1 MKKID
6 TKNSL
11 IFDAKM
17 AKASLEYIGEDGY
30 FSNFEDLSVCI
41 NGALKSVL
49 VGDDVGHPYASMY
62 DSHCYSFFIPQSKAV
77 FIEEPAK
84 KYRPFKDIG
93 DFVSHM
99 CLRDS
104 GEVQFI
110 GFRSKDCTSR
120 YDLAYN
126 GYELDM
132 FGVAHIHLGSL
143 TFTLY
148 ELFNNYEYELNS
160 FEWVPF
166 GVEE

>member
-62 DSHCYSFFIPQSKAV
+62 DGHCYSFFIPQSKAV

-104 GEVQFI
+104 GEVQFLK
-110 GFRSKDCTSR
+110 FRSKGGAR
-120 YDLAYN
+120 YYLAYN
-126 GYELDM
+126 GYEIDTSGDVYIH
-132 FGVAHIHLGSL
+132 FGSVA
-143 TFTLY
+143 FTLN
-148 ELFNNYEYELNS
+148 ELFTHYEYELNGL
-160 FEWVPF
+160 EWLPF